1 MNSFIKVLKVKDLKK
16 KIFFTI
22 GIIFLFR
29 LGSLIPTPGID
40 IGIIKE
46 LIKNNGFFSLYD
58 LFSGKAMSQFA
69 IFSLGISPY
78 ITASIILQLLSVG
91 FERLKELYEGGEV
104 GRKKQKLHTKLL
116 GALFAIIQSTA
127 LTFSFIV
134 PNKILLSDNTWFSIV
149 PIASLTIGA
158 ILVMYLADLVDKKGI
173 GNGVSLMIF
182 VSIIA
187 SLPENIMLLFNGFKS
202 KTITTYVFVGIL
214 LGGFLLLMLTIYVQ
228 ESVRKVSVQ
237 YAKKVSGS
245 QFLANNTSH
254 IPLKLNQG
262 GVMPVIFASTILS
275 IPQIFTMLNN
285 EAITKFINTWLSPNG
300 AKGLIVYVLLQGFL
314 IVAFTYFTL
323 ITMFNIEEM
332 AENIRKQ
339 GGFIPG
345 IRPGKSTVEYLTK
358 IVNRLNFVGAI
369 FLVFVASL
377 PLIVGFFANISL
389 LLGGTSLLIVVSVAL
404 ELYRKIQ
411 TELSMKT
418 YKGFLG

>member
-1 MNSFIKVLKVKDLKK
+1 
-16 KIFFTI
+16 
-22 GIIFLFR
+22 
-29 LGSLIPTPGID
+29 
-40 IGIIKE
+40 
-46 LIKNNGFFSLYD
+46 
-58 LFSGKAMSQFA
+58 
-69 IFSLGISPY
+69 
-78 ITASIILQLLSVG
+78 
-91 FERLKELYEGGEV
+91 
-104 GRKKQKLHTKLL
+104 
-116 GALFAIIQSTA
+116 
-127 LTFSFIV
+127 
-134 PNKILLSDNTWFSIV
+134 
-149 PIASLTIGA
+149 
-158 ILVMYLADLVDKKGI
+158 MYLADLVDKKGI